1 MNGWTSKQVDCEER
15 QSNEGSRQGDEW
27 TSKRVDCEGRQS
39 NKGTSGQGDELTS
52 EQVDCEERQN
62 NRGTGVSTYNIWGE
76 KGLKKSKRL
85 IHFLQE
91 EFSFHLLSL
100 LTLQVI
106 TL

>member
-1 MNGWTSKQVDCEER
+1 MWRKTEEQVDKLDELTSRQVNCEE
-15 QSNEGSRQGDEW
+15 
-27 TSKRVDCEGRQS
+27 RQS
-39 NKGTSGQGDELTS
+39 NKGTSGRGNKLIVEEDKVTG
-52 EQVDCEERQN
+52 EQ
-62 NRGTGVSTYNIWGE
+62 GVSTCNIWGREGLE
-76 KGLKKSKRL
+76 KNKRL